1 MTPTDPANFGYVN
14 DTIKEEKG
22 TVGALTF
29 DDLDK
34 DGWNELWVPDYD
46 SSLIEVFKFS
56 AKTGEM
62 FL

>member
-1 MTPTDPANFGYVN
+1 MTPTDAANFVYVN

-56 AKTGEM
+56 AKTNEM

>member
-1 MTPTDPANFGYVN
+1 MTPTDPSTFGYAL

-22 TVGALTF
+22 TVGALTW
-29 DDLDK
+29 DDLDQ

-56 AKTGEM
+56 A
-62 FL
+62 